1 MDKLNKRITAIAKLG
16 KYLCEIDLKE
26 KKYKDLLLTINKTY
40 NHNKWFTIEN
50 QLIALKKWGK
60 ILNKESLKTWLNK
73 YLINEKNTKKNIG
86 VILAGNIPIV
96 GFHDIICVII
106 TGNTLEVKR
115 SSSDQYL
122 IPFLLEKL
130 CQFDQIFENT
140 FKFIDKKFS
149 KIQMIIATGS
159 NNSSRYFNYYF
170 SHIPSIIRKNRSGIA
185 ILDGKE
191 SEDEIDLLVADILTY
206 YGLGCRSVSKLFLP
220 INYDLNIIFK
230 SLYKYS
236 KIIKSKKYSNN
247 YDYYKTI
254 FLMNKIS
261 FLENGF
267 FILKEDKS
275 YNSPVSCLNYEY
287 YSDLK
292 KLKKKIFDDKD
303 IIQCIA
309 TKLNIPNSFPLGSLQ
324 SPSLFDYA
332 DNIDTIK
339 FILNEN

>member
-1 MDKLNKRITAIAKLG
+1 
-16 KYLCEIDLKE
+16 
-26 KKYKDLLLTINKTY
+26 
-40 NHNKWFTIEN
+40 
-50 QLIALKKWGK
+50 
-60 ILNKESLKTWLNK
+60 
-73 YLINEKNTKKNIG
+73 
-86 VILAGNIPIV
+86 
-96 GFHDIICVII
+96 
-106 TGNTLEVKR
+106 
-115 SSSDQYL
+115 
-122 IPFLLEKL
+122 
-130 CQFDQIFENT
+130 
-140 FKFIDKKFS
+140 
-149 KIQMIIATGS
+149 MIIATGS

-170 SHIPSIIRKNRSGIA
+170 SHIPRIIRKNRSGIA

-191 SEDEIDLLVADILTY
+191 SEDEIDLLVSDILTY

-236 KIIKSKKYSNN
+236 NIIKSKKYSNN

-275 YNSPVSCLNYEY
+275 YSSPVSCLNYEY
-287 YSDLK
+287 YSELK
-292 KLKKKIFDDKD
+292 KLKEKIFDDKD
-303 IIQCIA
+303 VIQCIA
-309 TKLNIPNSFPLGSLQ
+309 TKLNIQNSFPLGSLQ